1 MRVTALRDPRDVER
15 IAELEGQLVAKDVEI
30 AQLKAEVAGLSEKVA
45 ELTELVA
52 KLMAKLGQ
60 NSGNSSLPPSSDG
73 PGARAGEK
81 SKGSAKR
88 SRGGQPG
95 HRGSKREL
103 VPLEQVAVFVEMYP
117 AKCENCWVALPQT
130 RDDNAERYQV
140 TEVPPIVPHTTE
152 YRRNAVKCTCCGFTT
167 QAKLG
172 AVPLSPFGP
181 RLMALIGL
189 FVGTYHLSRR
199 RTGELLHDVL
209 GVKISLGA
217 LSAIEARVSDA
228 VASSWA
234 QIWAKVT
241 AAAVK
246 HTDATSWLHAGT
258 LRSLW
263 AVASS
268 CATAFKILLNGSAA
282 LVRPLFGDCTGIL
295 VSDRATVFSFWH
307 MANRQICWSHLLR
320 KFVSFS
326 ERDGPMREL
335 GEELIDYAALV
346 FRYWHA
352 FKDGKLDRAA
362 LVLKMAP
369 VRLQF
374 EACLKRAVAA
384 KLSEL
389 SGSCDDI
396 LHHSAALWTFVDQLG
411 VEPTNNH
418 AERELRA
425 FVLWRKRCFGAQS
438 ERGHLFAERLMS
450 VAATA
455 RKQNKNV
462 LAFLTAC
469 CTAKL
474 SGTTPPSI
482 FAAPAAPLS

>member
-1 MRVTALRDPRDVER
+1 MDPSGQPISDVE
-15 IAELEGQLVAKDVEI
+15 AQVAVRDAIIEAQRVEI
-30 AQLKAEVAGLSEKVA
+30 EQLKVQVA
-45 ELTELVA
+45 E
-52 KLMAKLGQ
+52 LMAKLGQ
-60 NSGNSSLPPSSDG
+60 NSSNSSMPPSSDG
-73 PGARAGEK
+73 PGARSGDK
-81 SKGSAKR
+81 SKDKSKR
-88 SRGGQPG
+88 RRGGQPG
-95 HRGSKREL
+95 HQGSKREL
-103 VPLEQVAVFVEMYP
+103 VPVDQVTVFIEMYP
-117 AKCENCWVALPQT
+117 TKCENCWVSLPQT

-140 TEVPPIVPHTTE
+140 TEVPVIVPKTTE
-152 YRRNAVKCTCCGFTT
+152 YRRNAVTCGCCGYIT
-167 QAKLG
+167 QAKLDV
-172 AVPLSPFGP
+172 VPLSPFGP
-181 RLMALIGL
+181 RLMALIGV

-199 RTGELLHDVL
+199 RTVGLLHDVL

-217 LSAIEARVSDA
+217 VSAIEARVSDA
-228 VASSWA
+228 VASSWTE
-234 QIWAKVT
+234 IWAKVT
-241 AAAVK
+241 AATVK
-246 HTDATSWLHAGT
+246 HTDATSWLHAGK

-263 AVASS
+263 TVATS
-268 CATAFKILLNGSAA
+268 CATAFKILLNGTGP
-282 LVRPLFGDCTGIL
+282 LVRPLFGDCMGIL

-326 ERDGPMREL
+326 ERDGPRRQL

-346 FRYWHA
+346 FRYWHD

-362 LVLKMAP
+362 LVSKMAP

-374 EACLKRAVAA
+374 EACLARAVAA
-384 KLSEL
+384 KLPEL
-389 SGSCDDI
+389 SGSCKDI
-396 LHHSAALWTFVDQLG
+396 LHHSAALWTFVDQCD

-450 VAATA
+450 VAHTA

-474 SGTTPPSI
+474 AGI
-482 FAAPAAPLS
+482 AAPSLFATTGK

>member
-1 MRVTALRDPRDVER
+1 MTALRDPRDVER

-246 HTDATSWLHAGT
+246 HTDATSWLHRHASLAVGCCLFVRDRLQNSAQRQCRPRAPT
-258 LRSLW
+258 LRRLHGHS
-263 AVASS
+263 
-268 CATAFKILLNGSAA
+268 GQ
-282 LVRPLFGDCTGIL
+282 
-295 VSDRATVFSFWH
+295 
-307 MANRQICWSHLLR
+307 RQSH
-320 KFVSFS
+320 
-326 ERDGPMREL
+326 
-335 GEELIDYAALV
+335 
-346 FRYWHA
+346 
-352 FKDGKLDRAA
+352 
-362 LVLKMAP
+362 
-369 VRLQF
+369 RL
-374 EACLKRAVAA
+374 
-384 KLSEL
+384 
-389 SGSCDDI
+389 
-396 LHHSAALWTFVDQLG
+396 
-411 VEPTNNH
+411 
-418 AERELRA
+418 
-425 FVLWRKRCFGAQS
+425 FVLAHGQPANLLEPSLAKI
-438 ERGHLFAERLMS
+438 RL
-450 VAATA
+450 
-455 RKQNKNV
+455 
-462 LAFLTAC
+462 
-469 CTAKL
+469 
-474 SGTTPPSI
+474 I
-482 FAAPAAPLS
+482 F